1 MSLSAP
7 ADTRPEGSEPPPGS
21 PHDLAEL
28 VIASLRVGYELA
40 PESFERLFGI
50 MRGFASF
57 LERAYG
63 LSLLSEVG
71 TEHVRA
77 FLEASTRTGSPPAV
91 ATKHLRRSA
100 IRLLYR
106 EAARLGVVTGD
117 PTTDLPLPPRSYLL
131 IRPLSDDE
139 VELCRSFAR
148 SSLSATRKPAA
159 WALSEASARSSEL
172 PHIRARD
179 IELDGARV
187 RIAGGARTASRW
199 GEFTEWGLVQVAR
212 RLSALK
218 REGPEA
224 PLVCS
229 DTGNHASARTNAY
242 EAIRATLVRAGL
254 GGEPDVR
261 PNSLVAWR
269 GASALAAGASID
281 EVARLLGIRSL
292 DAAASF
298 IGWDWQ
304 EEGR

>member
-1 MSLSAP
+1 MSVSARPDAREAKCERLSL
-7 ADTRPEGSEPPPGS
+7 T
-21 PHDLAEL
+21 PHELAEL
-28 VIASLRVGYELA
+28 VIESLDASGGLA
-40 PESFERLFGI
+40 PESLERLFGI

-57 LERAYG
+57 LERAFG

-71 TEHVRA
+71 IEHARA
-77 FLEASTRTGSPPAV
+77 FLEASTRAGSPPAV

-106 EAARLGVVTGD
+106 EATKLGVLTRD
-117 PTTDLPLPPRSYLL
+117 PTTDLPLPPRSYLPV
-131 IRPLSDDE
+131 RPLTDDE
-139 VELCRSFAR
+139 VEVCRSFAR

-179 IELDGARV
+179 VDLEAARV
-187 RIAGGARTASRW
+187 YIAGGARTAARW
-199 GEFTEWGLVQVAR
+199 GELTEWGLIQVAR
-212 RLSALK
+212 RLSVLR
-218 REGPEA
+218 REGADA

-229 DTGNHASARTNAY
+229 DLGNPASARANAY
-242 EAIRATLVRAGL
+242 EAIRATQVRAGL
-254 GGEPDVR
+254 GAEPDVR
-261 PNSLVAWR
+261 PNSLVGWR
-269 GASALAAGASID
+269 GASALAAGDSID

-298 IGWDWQ
+298 IGWNWQ

>member
-1 MSLSAP
+1 MSVSARRAREAKCDGLP
-7 ADTRPEGSEPPPGS
+7 LS
-21 PHDLAEL
+21 PHELAEL
-28 VIASLRVGYELA
+28 VIGSLEATGGLA

-57 LERAYG
+57 LERACG
-63 LSLLSEVG
+63 LSLLCEVG
-71 TEHVRA
+71 TEHARA

-106 EAARLGVVTGD
+106 EAARLGAVTKD
-117 PTTDLPLPPRSYLL
+117 PTTDLPLPPRSYLP
-131 IRPLSDDE
+131 IRPLADDE

-159 WALSEASARSSEL
+159 WALSETGARSSEL
-172 PHIRARD
+172 PHVRARD
-179 IELDGARV
+179 VELEAARV
-187 RIAGGARTASRW
+187 RIAGSARTAARW
-199 GEFTEWGLVQVAR
+199 GELTEWGLVQVAR

-229 DTGNHASARTNAY
+229 DLGNLASARANAY

-281 EVARLLGIRSL
+281 EVAHLLGIRSL